1 MTALA
6 QHDQSAAGEVEPAR
20 PGRTEFG
27 MIRVDDRVVARL
39 AAQAALEISDAG
51 AAAPRV
57 LGRVVSGVGAL
68 GIRQTSLS
76 ALPKAN
82 AEVDGSIG
90 RIELSISV
98 RWPASV
104 PAVAVAVRGHV
115 IERVQELTGL
125 QINEVRIEVTD
136 LVTHLDAP
144 PRVQ

>member
-6 QHDQSAAGEVEPAR
+6 QHDQSGAGAVEPPR

-27 MIRVDDRVVARL
+27 MISVDDRVVARL

-57 LGRVVSGVGAL
+57 LGRVVSGGGAL

-76 ALPKAN
+76 ALPKAH
-82 AEVDGSIG
+82 AEVDGPIG

-104 PAVAVAVRGHV
+104 PAVAAAVRGHV

-125 QINEVRIEVTD
+125 QISEVRIEVTD
-136 LVTHLDAP
+136 LVTDLDAP
-144 PRVQ
+144 QRVQ

>member
-51 AAAPRV
+51 C
-57 LGRVVSGVGAL
+57 GGAL

-76 ALPKAN
+76 ALPKAH

-90 RIELSISV
+90 RVKLSISV
-98 RWPASV
+98 SWTASV
-104 PAVAVAVRGHV
+104 PAVADAVR
-115 IERVQELTGL
+115 
-125 QINEVRIEVTD
+125 
-136 LVTHLDAP
+136 
-144 PRVQ
+144 

>member
-27 MIRVDDRVVARL
+27 MIRIDDRVVARL

-82 AEVDGSIG
+82 AEVRRLDRPG
-90 RIELSISV
+90 R
-98 RWPASV
+98 
-104 PAVAVAVRGHV
+104 AVHQCPLAGVCPGR
-115 IERVQELTGL
+115 R
-125 QINEVRIEVTD
+125 RRR
-136 LVTHLDAP
+136 
-144 PRVQ
+144 PRAT